1 MIYFIILLPM
11 NFFTNYQPGFLPSD
25 FCISQLLFIV
35 HEISLSFDCSPGTG
49 VFLDILKALDNV

>member
-1 MIYFIILLPM
+1 M

-25 FCISQLLFIV
+25 FCISQILLIV
-35 HEISLSFDCSPGTG
+35 HEISLSFDCSTGTG